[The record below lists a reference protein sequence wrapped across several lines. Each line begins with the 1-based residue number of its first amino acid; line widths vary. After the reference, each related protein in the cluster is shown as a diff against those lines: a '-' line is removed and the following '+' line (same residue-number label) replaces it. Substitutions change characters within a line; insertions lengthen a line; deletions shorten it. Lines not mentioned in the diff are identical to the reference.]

1 MARPSKLKLSL
12 AQRTAI
18 LGAADGSADADF
30 RDRCRAILALGSGQS
45 RAQVAGLFKVHE
57 ASVGRWARSYRRD
70 GINGVLAPKVERRGR
85 PCKLSTED
93 LAWLRTT
100 ALSLPQAHGFAFT
113 AWSLPRLASYLEQER
128 GVRVR
133 SHYIG
138 HLLRRAGLSRVRPK
152 HTLEGKRDEVAH
164 ALAKRRVHK
173 LRKQAKRGDKIVISQ
188 DETEIHLFPYLT
200 AVWAVVGS
208 PQRKVA
214 TPGKNQKRVL
224 YGGLDLCTGALT
236 THWAP
241 TKSGTHFIAFLHVL
255 LAAYAGQKIILITD
269 NGSFHHTKATDLF
282 LAAHR
287 DQIEVKWLPAYCP
300 DLNDIERTWRS
311 LKRSHASNF
320 LFNSLDSLVA
330 NVQKGI
336 AELDRRIA

>member
-1 MARPSKLKLSL
+1 MARPSKLKLSS
-12 AQRTAI
+12 AQQAALLR
-18 LGAADGSADADF
+18 AADQSADADF
-30 RDRCRAILALGSGQS
+30 RDVCRAIVALGSGQR
-45 RAQVAGLFKVHE
+45 RAQVAALFEVHD
-57 ASVGRWARSYRRD
+57 ASVGRWARAYRGG
-70 GINGVLAPKVERRGR
+70 GIEALRSPKTERRGR
-85 PCKLSTED
+85 PCKLSTAD
-93 LAWLRTT
+93 LEWLRAT
-100 ALSLPQAHGFAFT
+100 ALSAPQTHGFAFT

-138 HLLRRAGLSRVRPK
+138 HLLHRAGLCRVRPK

-164 ALAKRRVHK
+164 ARAKRLVRR
-173 LRKQAKRGDKIVISQ
+173 LRKRAQHGGEIVISQ
-188 DETEIHLFPYLT
+188 DETELHLFPPLT

-208 PQRKVA
+208 PQPKVA

-224 YGGLDLCTGALT
+224 YGGLDLRTGSLT

-241 TKSGTHFIAFLHVL
+241 TKSGAHFIAFLRVL
-255 LAAYAGQKIILITD
+255 LAAYPQQQIILITD
-269 NGSFHHTKATDLF
+269 NGSFHHTKATEAF
-282 LAAHR
+282 LQQHR
-287 DQIEVKWLPAYCP
+287 DQLEVKWLPPYCP

-320 LFNSLDSLVA
+320 LFNSLDALVA

-336 AELDRRIA
+336 AELDRRVA